1 MQAARHLADEIQ
13 KKVVAISLANV
24 LVMCTEKDAL
34 DYQKLLAQKGLTNPE
49 IVCLR
54 DGFKLSSKGYFGGG
68 KGRLHTSLD
77 RLPQSSPYLGCSSST
92 DMDEMRTRLDQ
103 LRDHHGQI
111 VEAERRRADEEQK
124 LRALGVAMQ
133 ARQQQV
139 AAHGLG
145 GPLDEIPTA
154 SSRAL
159 APGYSLRDRSRSAEE
174 AGMHAQSSKR
184 ARH

>member
-1 MQAARHLADEIQ
+1 
-13 KKVVAISLANV
+13 
-24 LVMCTEKDAL
+24 MCTEKDAL
-34 DYQKLLAQKGLTNPE
+34 DYQKLLAQKGITNPE

-54 DGFKLSSKGYFGGG
+54 DGFKLSSKGFFGGG
-68 KGRLHTSLD
+68 KGRLQTSLD
-77 RLPQSSPYLGCSSST
+77 RLPQSSPYLGSSSSM
-92 DMDEMRTRLDQ
+92 DMDETTMRTLLDQ
-103 LRDHHGQI
+103 LRDRHGQI

-124 LRALGVAMQ
+124 IHALGVAMQ

-154 SSRAL
+154 
-159 APGYSLRDRSRSAEE
+159 PGYSLRDRSRSAEE